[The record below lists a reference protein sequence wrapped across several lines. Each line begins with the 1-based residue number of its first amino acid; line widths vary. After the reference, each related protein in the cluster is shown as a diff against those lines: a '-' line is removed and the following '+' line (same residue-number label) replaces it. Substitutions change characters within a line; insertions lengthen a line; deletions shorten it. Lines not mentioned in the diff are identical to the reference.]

1 MGSRLPT
8 DVPQVFA
15 MPGNDK
21 LADEIARLTGS
32 ASARIE
38 CRAFPDGECY
48 VRVGADRLHENVL
61 LVCTLARPD
70 EQFLPLVFA
79 ARALRAGGV
88 RTVTLIA
95 PYLAYMRQD
104 RAFHTG
110 EAVSSQIFADLISR
124 EFDVL
129 VTVDPHL
136 HRYASLGEIY
146 RIPTRVA
153 HSAELI
159 GTWVRENVRSPVVL
173 GPDAESA
180 QWVEEIARIAGCPS
194 AVFHKERRGDREVQ
208 LAPPAL
214 EFDRTCT
221 PVLVDDIISSGATM
235 REAAKLL
242 IARGMRRPYCI
253 AVHALF
259 DESVA
264 AELSNLSERL
274 LTTDTIPNPDSAFS
288 IAPLVVGKLVSS

>member
-1 MGSRLPT
+1 
-8 DVPQVFA
+8 
-15 MPGNDK
+15 MPGNEK
-21 LADEIARLTGS
+21 LADEIAKLTGS
-32 ASARIE
+32 ASAGIE
-38 CRAFPDGECY
+38 CRRFPDGESY
-48 VRVGADRLHENVL
+48 VRLGADRMHEDVL

-88 RTVTLIA
+88 RTLTLIA
-95 PYLAYMRQD
+95 PYIAYMRQD
-104 RAFHTG
+104 RAFHPG

-124 EFDVL
+124 EFDGL

-136 HRYASLGEIY
+136 HRYASLREIY

-153 HSAELI
+153 HSGELI
-159 GTWVRENVRSPVVL
+159 GRWIQKNVRSPVVL

-180 QWVEEIARIAGCPS
+180 QWVEEIARIVGCPFG
-194 AVFHKERRGDREVQ
+194 VFHKKRRGDREVR

-214 EFDRTCT
+214 EFDHALT

-242 IARGMRRPYCI
+242 IAAGMRRPYCI

-259 DESVA
+259 DDSTG
-264 AELSNLSERL
+264 AELSSLAERL
-274 LTTDTIPNPDSAFS
+274 LTTDAIPNRYSAFS
-288 IAPLVVGKLVSS
+288 IASLVVEQLAVVSS

>member
-1 MGSRLPT
+1 
-8 DVPQVFA
+8 
-15 MPGNDK
+15 MPGNEK
-21 LADEIARLTGS
+21 LADEIAKLTGS
-32 ASARIE
+32 ASAPIE
-38 CRAFPDGECY
+38 CRRFPDGESY
-48 VRVGADRLHENVL
+48 VRLGIDRPEEDVL

-79 ARALRAGGV
+79 ARALRAGGA
-88 RTVTLIA
+88 RTLTLIA

-104 RAFHTG
+104 RAFHPG
-110 EAVSSQIFADLISR
+110 EAVSSQMFADLISR
-124 EFDVL
+124 EFDGL
-129 VTVDPHL
+129 ITVDPHL

-146 RIPTRVA
+146 RIPTRLA
-153 HSAELI
+153 HSAGLI
-159 GTWVRENVRSPVVL
+159 GTWLRENVRSPVVL

-180 QWVEEIARIAGCPS
+180 QWVEEIAQIAGCPS

-214 EFDRTCT
+214 ELDSART

-259 DESVA
+259 DDSVA
-264 AELSNLSERL
+264 AEMSSLAERL
-274 LTTDTIPNPDSAFS
+274 LTTDTIPNRYSAFS
-288 IAPLVVGKLVSS
+288 IAPLVVEQLVSS